1 MSKPDCM
8 ACNGIGRRGMYEP
21 YILPCA
27 YCNGS
32 GKAKD
37 KADNISIG
45 LRCGVLNR
53 PAIQTNL
60 EFLQVPKESCIQLQT
75 HT

>member
-1 MSKPDCM
+1 MSAPDCM
-8 ACNGIGRRGMYEP
+8 ACNGKGKKGMYEP

-45 LRCGVLNR
+45 IRCGVLNR
-53 PAIQTNL
+53 HVMRVNL
-60 EFLQVPKESCIQLQT
+60 NFHNVKEE
-75 HT
+75 